1 MISIWALIDPG
12 VDIPVGGL
20 ILPSPIKG
28 PDIDGLECWLLAST
42 FIAALAATHIS
53 IMADDEE
60 EEEFDELALSL

>member
-28 PDIDGLECWLLAST
+28 PDID
-42 FIAALAATHIS
+42 
-53 IMADDEE
+53 
-60 EEEFDELALSL
+60 